1 MTPLDYLAK
10 EYVELTMVKQR
21 YDLDDVYFFVDRPF
35 WKRDSLNFSHEYKF
49 APGTPVPE
57 YPARSLNNILVEAER
72 LLECLKSYRAT
83 VGTEEEMRNDYLIE
97 HTENLVM
104 RTRVLLG
111 EKMPYDEMTE
121 KCFGLVSPKF
131 DVAKFDNIIS
141 DLSNVLPLGGSIPDR
156 IAAFRAKTI
165 IPREGLPASMNMAV
179 KFFHDSAVKNM
190 GMRDENMP
198 RLRYR
203 ELHGTDFRQVLFGWD
218 YDRFDWER
226 TTGLDYPYDLALL
239 ISVACHETNPGHLTF
254 LAFRCMAM
262 VDNCFPELGL
272 NPQYSPS
279 GAFIEGAARM
289 GIHLTLDTVEKY
301 TDFEKEILN
310 TAGMDTG
317 ISECLPVWN
326 EYLRLSGFGKLEA
339 QRNVWDGIW
348 TREEATSFLKKY
360 SFVDSAMNSAD
371 FDKLSEDA
379 GHFTSH
385 DYSCEVVREYLEAKC
400 GTVKGKW
407 DMLTKMFQVPISMK
421 GIANKTFDPYQFDI
435 YR

>member
-1 MTPLDYLAK
+1 
-10 EYVELTMVKQR
+10 
-21 YDLDDVYFFVDRPF
+21 
-35 WKRDSLNFSHEYKF
+35 
-49 APGTPVPE
+49 
-57 YPARSLNNILVEAER
+57 
-72 LLECLKSYRAT
+72 
-83 VGTEEEMRNDYLIE
+83 
-97 HTENLVM
+97 
-104 RTRVLLG
+104 
-111 EKMPYDEMTE
+111 
-121 KCFGLVSPKF
+121 
-131 DVAKFDNIIS
+131 
-141 DLSNVLPLGGSIPDR
+141 
-156 IAAFRAKTI
+156 
-165 IPREGLPASMNMAV
+165 MNMAV

-310 TAGMDTG
+310 TAALESLRHSGMFGTAFG
-317 ISECLPVWN
+317 HGKK
-326 EYLRLSGFGKLEA
+326 LRASL
-339 QRNVWDGIW
+339 RNIP
-348 TREEATSFLKKY
+348 L
-360 SFVDSAMNSAD
+360 
-371 FDKLSEDA
+371 
-379 GHFTSH
+379 
-385 DYSCEVVREYLEAKC
+385 
-400 GTVKGKW
+400 
-407 DMLTKMFQVPISMK
+407 
-421 GIANKTFDPYQFDI
+421 
-435 YR
+435 